1 MRCDL
6 LEAWLRRHGG
16 RSICPNLVLMGWM
29 AKILEEGLPGA
40 PSNWPLLVEAMQALS
55 IFFKKMRDESFHQF
69 THVAG
74 SHILAATLAAEAW
87 LDNGCPR
94 VKLDPQLAS
103 ALMLTDSSKAELS
116 NELPWQAFVI
126 SVPERTLSY
135 NYVGQ
140 EPTWV
145 ESLLV
150 SRSGDVLMLHL
161 IGEEPSTPFSIA
173 WAQTLEGLL
182 AARDSWNQH
191 AVTADMVVNLVRG
204 VLLQIQAGNLHQET
218 KPVRETKSGH
228 RWRKPGA
235 LPETT
240 DFVLG
245 TNVTLKRDYVEAV
258 RSIAAGTKR
267 YGKVQWMVRGH
278 KRWQACGIRH
288 QDRKLIWVV
297 PHWKGEVDAP
307 ILRRDHVIAGEES

>member
-6 LEAWLRRHGG
+6 LEAWFRRYGE
-16 RSICPNLVLMGWM
+16 RSICPNLVLMAWM
-29 AKILEEGLPGA
+29 AKLLEEGLPGERD
-40 PSNWPLLVEAMQALS
+40 SWPLLADAMTALAAYYR
-55 IFFKKMRDESFHQF
+55 KMQTSADAM
-69 THVAG
+69 THIAG
-74 SHILAATLAAEAW
+74 SHILAATLAAELW
-87 LDNGCPR
+87 VNNGCPR
-94 VKLDPQLAS
+94 VRLDPQLAS

-116 NELPWQAFVI
+116 DDLPWTAFVI

-135 NYVGQ
+135 RYTGR

-145 ESLLV
+145 ESLMV
-150 SRSGDVLMLHL
+150 AQSGGVLMIHL
-161 IGEEPSTPFSIA
+161 IGAEPSTPFSIA

-182 AARDSWNQH
+182 AARDSWQQH
-191 AVTADMVVNLVRG
+191 AVTADMAVNLVRG

-218 KPVRETKSGH
+218 RPVREGRSGH
-228 RWRKPGA
+228 RWRRPGE
-235 LPETT
+235 LPDTT

-245 TNVTLKRDYVEAV
+245 TNVPLKQDYVAAV

-297 PHWKGEVDAP
+297 PYWKGEVDAP
-307 ILRRDHVIAGEES
+307 ILHRDHVIEESK